1 VAAFFYDDQIKRFLL
16 QFARIFSDWSVTY
29 GFDQKGN
36 PIYHR
41 VPIIY
46 GDSSRQVA
54 DVIAKNSASNMPSA
68 PQIVYYISGIEFD
81 QSRTQDPTFID
92 VQAVRQRAMNP
103 ETGEYETTQGNAFNI
118 ERPMPVPYT
127 LRVTLEFWTS
137 NTQQK
142 LELREQLAALFNPSM
157 EIMSTD
163 NFLDWTSLSVVYQ
176 DGFTYSSR
184 TQPVGTGNPIDVA
197 TWKFYMPIW
206 ISSPIKVRKFGV
218 IQKIIN
224 TIYTGVA
231 YNDIKD
237 EDLLLGTRQKI
248 TPYGYKILLLD
259 NQLQIIP
266 ANSAFSPSNDS
277 FELPDIEP
285 AAVFWHDV
293 LNVYGVIR
301 PGVSMIALENPFL
314 ATEIMGTINY
324 DATNDSI
331 LIYDI
336 DPDTLPQNTLD
347 PVNSIIDP
355 TQKTPGNGLP
365 MAANGQRYLI
375 VEDIPYQT
383 AYTTSTQNS
392 WIGLAQG
399 ASLNSIIEFN
409 GTAWFVAFD
418 AQAQQLDTVE
428 FCTNLTS
435 GVQYRFS
442 TKLGWQKSYDGFYN
456 QGDWRIII

>member
-1 VAAFFYDDQIKRFLL
+1 MAQFFYDQQIRRFLL
-16 QFARIFSDWSVTY
+16 QFARIFSDWDVSY

-36 PIYHR
+36 PIYLR

-54 DVIAKNSASNMPSA
+54 DIIAKNSASNMPSA
-68 PQIVYYISGIEFD
+68 PQIVYYISGIEYD
-81 QSRTQDPTFID
+81 QSRTQDPTFLD
-92 VQAVRQRAMNP
+92 VQSVRQRAINP

-118 ERPMPVPYT
+118 ERVMPVPYT
-127 LRVTLEFWTS
+127 LRITLEFWTS

-142 LELREQLAALFNPSM
+142 LELFEQLGALFNPSL
-157 EIMSTD
+157 EIQSTD

-184 TQPVGTGNPIDVA
+184 SQPVGTGNPIDVA

-206 ISSPIKVRKFGV
+206 ISSPIKVKKFGV

-224 TIYTGVA
+224 TIYTGKA
-231 YNDIKD
+231 YNDIQD

-248 TPYGYKILLLD
+248 TPYGYKLLLLN
-259 NQLQIIP
+259 NQLQVIP
-266 ANSAFSPSNDS
+266 ANAAFDPANDS
-277 FELPDIEP
+277 FEMPTIEP

-331 LIYDI
+331 LQYTI

-355 TQKTPGNGLP
+355 TQKIPGNGLP
-365 MAANGQRYLI
+365 AAAAGQRYLI
-375 VEDIPYQT
+375 VEDIPFQNT
-383 AYTTSTQNS
+383 YTGALANA
-392 WIGLAQG
+392 WPGLLQG
-399 ASLNSIIEFN
+399 ATLNSIIEFN
-409 GTAWFVAFD
+409 GTEWYVVFD
-418 AQAQQLDTVE
+418 AQTQLPEVVE

-442 TKLGWQKSYDGFYN
+442 LLLGWQKSYDGFYN

>member
-1 VAAFFYDDQIKRFLL
+1 MAMYFYDNQIRRFLL
-16 QFARIFSDWSVTY
+16 QFARIFSDWDVSY

-54 DVIAKNSASNMPSA
+54 DVINKNSASNMPSA
-68 PQIVYYISGIEFD
+68 PQIVYYISGIEYD
-81 QSRTQDPTFID
+81 QSRTQDPTFLD

-118 ERPMPVPYT
+118 ERIMPVPYT
-127 LRVTLEFWTS
+127 LRMTLEFWTS

-142 LELREQLAALFNPSM
+142 LELFEQLGALFNPSM
-157 EIMSTD
+157 EIQSSD
-163 NFLDWTSLSVVYQ
+163 NFLDWSSLSVVYQ
-176 DGFTYSSR
+176 DGFNYSSR

-206 ISSPIKVRKFGV
+206 ISSPIKVKKFGV

-224 TIYTGVA
+224 TIYTGKA
-231 YNDIKD
+231 YNDIQD

-248 TPYGYKILLLD
+248 TPYGYKLLLLN

-266 ANSAFSPSNDS
+266 SDSPFVPDNGS
-277 FELPDIEP
+277 FEVPNIEP
-285 AAVFWHDV
+285 AAVFWHSV

-301 PGVSMIALENPFL
+301 PGVSMIALENPYL

-324 DATNDSI
+324 DPTNDSI
-331 LIYDI
+331 LQYNVDS
-336 DPDTLPQNTLD
+336 DTLPQNTLAA
-347 PVNSIIDP
+347 VNSIIDP
-355 TQKTPGNGLP
+355 TQKVPGNGLP
-365 MAANGQRYLI
+365 PAAAGQRYLI
-375 VEDIPYQT
+375 VDNIPIQT
-383 AYTTSTQNS
+383 VYSSLSNS
-392 WIGLAQG
+392 WVGLITG
-399 ASLNSIIEFN
+399 ADLNSIIEFN
-409 GTAWFVAFD
+409 GTAWSVVFD
-418 AQAQQLDTVE
+418 ANNQLANTVE

-435 GVQYRFS
+435 GVQYRFA
-442 TKLGWQKSYDGFYN
+442 TATGWQKSYDGFYD